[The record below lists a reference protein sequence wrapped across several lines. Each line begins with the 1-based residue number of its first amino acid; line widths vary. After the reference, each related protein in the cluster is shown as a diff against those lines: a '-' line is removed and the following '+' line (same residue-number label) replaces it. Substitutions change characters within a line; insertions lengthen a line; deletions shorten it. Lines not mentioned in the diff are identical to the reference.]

1 MLLESYLHS
10 RSTFVTLTYSPEK
23 LPPGGSLQPRD
34 LVLFLKRL
42 RFNIRPIKV
51 RYFGVGEYG
60 EETWRPHYHLALFGI
75 GREAQPDIEK
85 AWSLGLVHCGDLT
98 VKSAQYVAGYVTKKM
113 TAIDDP
119 RLNGKHPEFARMS
132 RNPGIGRYAVEVIAA
147 TLNDREG
154 CKQIGREGDVP
165 SVLRH
170 GKTKM
175 PLGRYLKEKLRDSL
189 GFDEKTLPEGKF
201 LQWIEEMRAVQET
214 AKSSGTSF
222 RRELVEDQKI
232 LNLETRANIW
242 RKKET
247 L

>member
-1 MLLESYLHS
+1 MILESYLHA
-10 RSTFVTLTYSPEK
+10 RSTFATLTYAPDRC
-23 LPPGGSLQPRD
+23 PVDGSLQPRD

-42 RFNIRPIKV
+42 RFNIRPLKV

-75 GREAQPDIEK
+75 GREAQADIEK
-85 AWSLGLVHCGDLT
+85 AWGLGYVHCGDLT

-113 TAIDDP
+113 TSVDDP
-119 RLNGKHPEFARMS
+119 RLAGRYPEFARMS
-132 RNPGIGRYAVEVIAA
+132 RNPGIGALAVEAIAA
-147 TLNDREG
+147 SMNDREG
-154 CKQIGREGDVP
+154 MKEIAREGDAP

-175 PLGRYLKEKLRDSL
+175 PLGRYLKERLRDSL

-214 AKSSGTSF
+214 AKADGTSF
-222 RRELVEDQKI
+222 RRALVETQAI
-232 LNLETRANIW
+232 LNMETRARVW
-242 RKKET
+242 RKKES

>member
-1 MLLESYLHS
+1 MLLESYLHA
-10 RSTFVTLTYSPEK
+10 RSTFVTLTYAPEN
-23 LPPGGSLQPRD
+23 LPSDGSLQPRD

-42 RFNIRPIKV
+42 RFNIAPLKV

-60 EETWRPHYHLALFGI
+60 EETWRPHYHLALFGV
-75 GREAQPDIEK
+75 GREAEQTVQK
-85 AWSLGLVHCGDLT
+85 AWGLGYTHCGDLT

-113 TAIDDP
+113 TSADDI
-119 RLNGKHPEFARMS
+119 RLNGRHPEFARMS
-132 RNPGIGRYAVEVIAA
+132 RNPGIGAHAVEAIAA
-147 TLNDREG
+147 QLFDREG
-154 CKQIGREGDVP
+154 CKQIALEGDAP
-165 SVLRH
+165 AVLKH

-175 PLGRYLKEKLRDSL
+175 PLGRYLKERLRDSL

-214 AKSSGTSF
+214 AKSRGTSF
-222 RRELVEDQKI
+222 RRELVEDQAI
-232 LNLETRANIW
+232 LNLETRARVW